1 MNYTENYQLPQWEEN
16 DLIQRTDFNTA
27 MDTIDQGMQYLQE
40 LHERSEEDRA
50 QAEYFLREDVNR
62 IISRVDGDIAQITPF
77 FGTYTGSGHYMVED
91 HAVAGKEVVLGFRP
105 KLVIIGKGWLYQSYM
120 HHGFYVAM
128 EPMLEEAES
137 VFRFT
142 DTGFLVGITS
152 KDYNAMLNEAG
163 TVYPFV
169 AFR

>member
-62 IISRVDGDIAQITPF
+62 IVARVDGDIAQLTPYY
-77 FGTYTGSGHYMVED
+77 GMYTGNGEYMTND
-91 HAVAGKEVVLGFRP
+91 GQVLGQDINLGFKP
-105 KLVIIGKGWLYQSYM
+105 KLVILGKGWLSQSYM
-120 HHGFYVAM
+120 HCGFYVAM
-128 EPMLEEAES
+128 EPMLADAAS

-142 DTGFLVGITS
+142 DNGFKVAITN
-152 KDYNAMLNEAG
+152 KDYYAQINTNGE
-163 TVYPFV
+163 VYPFV